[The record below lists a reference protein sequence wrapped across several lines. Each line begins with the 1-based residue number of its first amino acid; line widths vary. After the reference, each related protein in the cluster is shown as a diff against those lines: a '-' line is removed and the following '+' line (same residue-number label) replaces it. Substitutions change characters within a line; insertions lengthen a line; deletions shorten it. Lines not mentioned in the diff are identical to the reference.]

1 MKEKIKYEAVSA
13 LLERI
18 NAYAESVDPFEYGLP
33 LAPNQYKDDLVK
45 IVLDHFGMELDECPK
60 VKLIMG
66 MTGGSRKFS
75 RELLSKLEEM

>member
-1 MKEKIKYEAVSA
+1 MKEKIKYEVVSA
-13 LLERI
+13 LLEKI
-18 NAYAESVDPFEYGLP
+18 GAYALSVNSCEFGLP
-33 LAPNQYKDDLVK
+33 LAPNHYKDDLIK